1 MKKHLVLILLI
12 FYPAVLFSQPVKG
25 IISGKILN
33 QTNNDPLYNCNIFI
47 EEISKGT
54 VSGIDGEFSFE
65 LPVGIHKI
73 KFSYVGFETVI
84 KEITLASE
92 NPFVQ
97 LIVLMKPKIYNEKEV
112 TVIGNKNPPSTIIQ
126 NIKSKDIQ
134 KMPNMFSDPIRTV
147 QIFSGVSTNN
157 ELSSS
162 YNVRGGS
169 YEENLIYLNGYEIYR
184 PFLLR
189 SGAEENQSL
198 INPDMVE
205 ELSFFNGAF
214 PASYGDK
221 MSSVLNVSYINQQ
234 SNSIKGKVRFD
245 LLNSGITLSKKQN
258 NLNVIAGIR
267 YAYPNIFLNELQ
279 TKGDY
284 RPSFSDFQ
292 LSANYSFSE
301 NENVET
307 FLLYAKNKYDL
318 TPSEWVGH
326 LKTDRGAEYNQV
338 TIDYNGERGYNFNTA
353 LAGAKYK
360 KQFNKDLHLTLAT
373 SIYSTD
379 EIERTN
385 LTGDMFYSPDAQR
398 PEDNKEFIKTR
409 YEKNDNSLNLIS
421 YNFKPEMNY
430 YSGNNEFDFGADL
443 RFVKVKNKVDE
454 NLFEVAENNYQK
466 FPEVKKVDQSYN
478 LNSFALYSQNR
489 IPLLKNLTAD
499 VGLRFLHYNFTKENL
514 LSPRISLSY
523 FADSS
528 QTFSFSWGYYYQP
541 PFVNEL
547 KYRTTMESGDI
558 KSQLAV
564 HYVLGWEY
572 WFKEK
577 VKLQVEAYYK
587 FLENIYPFY
596 FENIKM
602 VYLDKYNTEGYS
614 FGFDV
619 MFQGEIVDGMQSWLG
634 YSYLNSQEK
643 FTGSDSP
650 YRRRLLD
657 QTHTLQVYIQDRFP
671 KHPNWQSHLKFLF
684 GSGYLFNQRR
694 IVTDEITG
702 QSELVVTFDNPQE
715 YLIYLRVDMGLSA
728 EFDINDNKLVLMA
741 EVLNVFNQYNVAGYE
756 WIQIF
761 SDYNQPL
768 RIPQV
773 LSKRFFNVRVEYSF

>member
-1 MKKHLVLILLI
+1 MKKYFAIILLI
-12 FYPAVLFSQPVKG
+12 FYPAVLFSQTSKG
-25 IISGKILN
+25 FISGKVLN
-33 QTNNDPLYNCNIFI
+33 QTNNEPLYNCNILI

-54 VSGIDGEFSFE
+54 TSNEEGYFSFE
-65 LPVGIHKI
+65 IPYGKYKI
-73 KFSYVGFETVI
+73 KFSYVGFETAE
-84 KEITLASE
+84 KEITITSK
-92 NPFVQ
+92 NPSVQ
-97 LIVLMKPKIYNEKEV
+97 LTVLMKPKTFNQKEV
-112 TVIGNKNPPSTIIQ
+112 TVLGKKNLPSTIVQ
-126 NIKSKDIQ
+126 NIKAKDVQ
-134 KMPNMFSDPIRTV
+134 KMPNMFSDPVRTV

-214 PASYGDK
+214 PAGYGDK
-221 MSSVLNVSYINQQ
+221 MSSALDVNYKSEH
-234 SNSIKGKVRFD
+234 SNLLKGKVRFD

-258 NLNVIAGIR
+258 NFNVIGGIR
-267 YAYPNIFLNELQ
+267 YAYPGIFLNELQ
-279 TKGDY
+279 TSGDY

-292 LSANYSFSE
+292 LLANYSLSE
-301 NENVET
+301 NENIET
-307 FLLYAKNKYDL
+307 FFLYAKNRYDL
-318 TPSEWVGH
+318 TPSEWAGH
-326 LKTDRGAEYNQV
+326 LRTDRGAEYNQI
-338 TIDYNGERGYNFNTA
+338 TINYNGERNYNFNTG
-353 LAGAKYK
+353 LAGIKYK
-360 KQFNKDLHLTLAT
+360 NSLNEDLFLSLSTYV
-373 SIYSTD
+373 YSTD
-379 EIERTN
+379 EFEKTD
-385 LTGDMFYSPDAQR
+385 LTGDIFYSPDANK
-398 PEDNKEFIKTR
+398 PEENKEFVKTR
-409 YEKNDNSLNLIS
+409 YENNDNSLNLIS
-421 YNFKPEMNY
+421 YNFKPEVNY
-430 YSGNNEFDFGADL
+430 YFGKHEFKFGADL
-443 RFVKVKNKVDE
+443 RFVEVKNKVDE
-454 NLFEVAENNYQK
+454 NIFEAAGNNYQK
-466 FPEVKKVDQSYN
+466 FPEVKKVDQLYN

-489 IPLLKNLTAD
+489 ISIQKNLSAD
-499 VGLRFLHYNFTKENL
+499 VGLRFLHHKFTKENL
-514 LSPRISLSY
+514 FSPRISLSY

-547 KYRTTMESGDI
+547 KYRTNLQSENM
-558 KSQLAV
+558 KPQLAI

-587 FLENIYPFY
+587 FLDNIYPFY

-602 VYLDKYNTEGYS
+602 IYLDKQNTEGYA

-619 MFQGEIVDGMQSWLG
+619 MFQGEIVDGIQSWLG

-643 FTGSDSP
+643 FAGSDSP

-657 QTHTLQVYIQDRFP
+657 QTHTLQVYLQDRFP

-694 IVTDEITG
+694 IETDETTG
-702 QSELVVTFDNPQE
+702 QSELVVLFDKPEE
-715 YLIYLRVDMGLSA
+715 YLIYFRVDMGLSA
-728 EFDINDNKLVLMA
+728 EFDISDNKLVFMA
-741 EVLNVFNQYNVAGYE
+741 EVLNVFNQYNIAGYE
-756 WIQIF
+756 WIQVF
-761 SDYNQPL
+761 SEYNQPL

-773 LSKRFFNVRVEYSF
+773 LSKRFFNIRVEYSF

>member
-1 MKKHLVLILLI
+1 MKK
-12 FYPAVLFSQPVKG
+12 YSVLFLLLVYPVLSYSQSSKSF
-25 IISGKILN
+25 ISGKVLN
-33 QTNNDPLYNCNIFI
+33 QTNNEPLYNCNIFI
-47 EEISKGT
+47 EEIFKGT
-54 VSGIDGEFSFE
+54 TSDSNGNFSIE
-65 LPVGIHKI
+65 LPFNNYKI
-73 KFSYVGFETVI
+73 KFSYVGFETVV
-84 KEITLASE
+84 KEINIDSQ
-92 NPFVQ
+92 NPSAE
-97 LIVLMKPKIYNEKEV
+97 LTVLLKPKTFKQKEV
-112 TVIGNKNPPSTIIQ
+112 TVLGKRNIPSTIVQ

-134 KMPNMFSDPIRTV
+134 KMPNMFSDPVRTV

-214 PASYGDK
+214 PAGYGDK
-221 MSSVLNVSYINQQ
+221 MSSALDVNYKYEH
-234 SNSIKGKVRFD
+234 SNLLKGKVRFD
-245 LLNSGITLSKKQN
+245 LLNSGITLSKKIDN
-258 NLNVIAGIR
+258 INIIGGIR
-267 YAYPNIFLNELQ
+267 YAYPGIFLNELQ
-279 TKGDY
+279 TSGDY

-292 LSANYSFSE
+292 LLANFKLSE
-301 NENVET
+301 NENIES
-307 FLLYAKNKYDL
+307 FFLYAKNRYDL
-318 TPSEWVGH
+318 TPSEWAGH
-326 LKTDRGAEYNQV
+326 LRTDRGAEYNQV
-338 TIDYNGERGYNFNTA
+338 TINYDGERNYNFNTG
-353 LAGAKYK
+353 LAGLKYQK
-360 KQFNKDLHLTLAT
+360 YLNDDLRLLLSA
-373 SIYSTD
+373 SVYSTD
-379 EIERTN
+379 EFEKTN
-385 LTGDMFYSPDAQR
+385 LTGDIFYSPDANK
-398 PEDNKEFIKTR
+398 PEENKEFVKTR
-409 YEKNDNSLNLIS
+409 YENSDNSLKLIS
-421 YNFKPEMNY
+421 YNFKPEINY
-430 YSGNNEFDFGADL
+430 NIGKDEFKFGADL

-454 NLFEVAENNYQK
+454 NLFEAAGNNYQK
-466 FPEVKKVDQSYN
+466 FPEVKNVDQSYN

-489 IPLLKNLTAD
+489 ISILENLNVDA
-499 VGLRFLHYNFTKENL
+499 GIRFLHYNITKENL
-514 LSPRISLSY
+514 FSPRLSISY

-541 PFVNEL
+541 PFVNEF
-547 KYRTTMESGDI
+547 KYRTSLQNANM

-587 FLENIYPFY
+587 FLDNIYPFY

-602 VYLDKYNTEGYS
+602 IYLDKQNTEGYA

-619 MFQGEIVDGMQSWLG
+619 MFQGEIVDGIQSWLG

-643 FTGSDSP
+643 FSGSDSP

-657 QTHTLQVYIQDRFP
+657 QTHTLQIYLQDRFP

-694 IVTDEITG
+694 IETDETTG
-702 QSELVVTFDNPQE
+702 QSELVVLFDKPEE

-728 EFDINDNKLVLMA
+728 EFDINNNKLIFMA
-741 EVLNVFNQYNVAGYE
+741 EVLNVFNQYNIAGYE

-768 RIPQV
+768 KIPQV
-773 LSKRFFNVRVEYSF
+773 LSKRFFNLRVEYNF

>member
-1 MKKHLVLILLI
+1 MKKYSVLFLFI
-12 FYPAVLFSQPVKG
+12 FYPAFLFSQTSKG
-25 IISGKILN
+25 FISGKVLN
-33 QTNNDPLYNCNIFI
+33 QTNNEPLYNCNIFI

-54 VSGIDGEFSFE
+54 TSDADGYFLFE
-65 LPVGIHKI
+65 LPFGKYKI
-73 KFSYVGFETVI
+73 KFSYVGFETAEE
-84 KEITLASE
+84 EIILNQE
-92 NPFVQ
+92 NYSFQ
-97 LIVLMKPKIYNEKEV
+97 LTILMKPKIFNQKEV
-112 TVIGNKNPPSTIIQ
+112 TVLGKKNIPSTIVQ
-126 NIKSKDIQ
+126 NIKTKDIQ
-134 KMPNMFSDPIRTV
+134 KMPNMFSDPVRTV

-189 SGAEENQSL
+189 SGTEENQSL

-214 PASYGDK
+214 PAGYGDK
-221 MSSVLNVSYINQQ
+221 MSSALDVTYKNEQD
-234 SNSIKGKVRFD
+234 NSLKGKLRFD
-245 LLNSGITLSKKQN
+245 LLNSGITLSRKIDN
-258 NLNVIAGIR
+258 INFIGGVR
-267 YAYPNIFLNELQ
+267 YAYPGIFLNELQ
-279 TKGDY
+279 TRGDY
-284 RPSFSDFQ
+284 SPSFSDFQ
-292 LSANYSFSE
+292 LLANYNLTE
-301 NENVET
+301 NENIET
-307 FLLYAKNKYDL
+307 FLLYAQNRYDL
-318 TPSEWVGH
+318 TPREWEGH

-338 TIDYNGERGYNFNTA
+338 TINYNGERKYNFNTS
-353 LAGAKYK
+353 LGGIKYK
-360 KQFNKDLHLTLAT
+360 NSLNDDLYFSFSS
-373 SIYSTD
+373 SIYSTS
-379 EIERTN
+379 EIEKTY
-385 LTGDMFYSPDAQR
+385 LTGNIFYSPDANK
-398 PEDNKEFIKTR
+398 PEENKEFVKTR
-409 YEKNDNSLNLIS
+409 FENNDNSLKLIS
-421 YNFKPEMNY
+421 YNFKPEINY
-430 YSGNNEFDFGADL
+430 NFGKHEFNLGADI
-443 RFVKVKNKVDE
+443 RFVNIKNKVDE
-454 NLFEVAENNYQK
+454 NLFEAAENTYQK
-466 FPEVKKVDQSYN
+466 FPEIKKVDQSYN
-478 LNSFALYSQNR
+478 LNSFALYSQNK
-489 IPLLKNLTAD
+489 ILLSKNLTAD
-499 VGLRFLHYNFTKENL
+499 LGLRFLHYNFTKENL
-514 LSPRISLSY
+514 FSPRMSISY

-547 KYRTTMESGDI
+547 KYRTMLQNENV

-587 FLENIYPFY
+587 FLENNYPFY

-602 VYLDKYNTEGYS
+602 IYLDKQNTEGYA

-657 QTHTLQVYIQDRFP
+657 QTHTLQIYLQDRFP

-694 IVTDEITG
+694 IENDETTG
-702 QSELVVTFDNPQE
+702 QSELVVLFDKPEE

-728 EFDINDNKLVLMA
+728 EFDINDNKLIFMA
-741 EVLNVFNQYNVAGYE
+741 EVLNVFNQYNIAGYE

-773 LSKRFFNVRVEYSF
+773 LSKRFFNFRVEYSF